1 MPLRFFKNMLI
12 KICFNILKSY
22 ETNFEIEKHCH
33 CAMKS
38 SSNNKTFL
46 RFIIEKVAV
55 LASDG

>member
-1 MPLRFFKNMLI
+1 MLI

-55 LASDG
+55 LAIDG